1 MLPSR
6 YLISKKKI
14 NYKNNNIKSLEH
26 PHRIQLKRI
35 KWKLSWSSCYL
46 KAAQSKTFRIGFP
59 GDDNRSNMCE
69 LFSFFDDS
77 FRRIRND

>member
-1 MLPSR
+1 MFIDIIYHNLVINFKIIIYNLIISMLPSR

-46 KAAQSKTFRIGFP
+46 KAAQS
-59 GDDNRSNMCE
+59 
-69 LFSFFDDS
+69 
-77 FRRIRND
+77 

>member
-26 PHRIQLKRI
+26 PHRIQLKKI

-46 KAAQSKTFRIGFP
+46 KAAQS
-59 GDDNRSNMCE
+59 
-69 LFSFFDDS
+69 
-77 FRRIRND
+77 

>member
-1 MLPSR
+1 MCCMFIDIIYHNLVINFTIIIYNLIISMLPSR

-46 KAAQSKTFRIGFP
+46 KAAQS
-59 GDDNRSNMCE
+59 
-69 LFSFFDDS
+69 
-77 FRRIRND
+77 